1 MANKKYTNQRPKI
14 PVATQREVRIEARH
28 SCLVCKERVSLVLHH
43 IDENRENND
52 LDNIVYICSNCH
64 GMVHDGKITA
74 IELRE
79 YKRKA
84 KEGDEEL
91 IKLREAVSYLL
102 GSKQISISSDF
113 GKLKLRYQNLLND
126 YGDKLIFYQS
136 LIFLVPEFYIDN
148 RGEDVRAVVRDL
160 LSLSPEEE
168 NMIIDHLKRLNLI
181 DIVGG
186 LIVLKNKDDA
196 KTALNELINSRK
208 IEIGKLI
215 QKFVEL

>member
-1 MANKKYTNQRPKI
+1 MRNKKYTNPRPQI
-14 PVATQREVRIEARH
+14 PVATKREIKIEARH

-43 IDENRENND
+43 IDGNRENND
-52 LDNIVYICSNCH
+52 SDNIINICSNCH

-79 YKRKA
+79 YKRKV

-113 GKLKLRYQNLLND
+113 GKLKFKYQNLLND

-136 LIFLVPEFYIDN
+136 FVFLIPEFYIDK
-148 RGEDVRAVVRDL
+148 RGEEIRAVVRDL
-160 LSLSPEEE
+160 LNLSSDEE
-168 NMIIDHLKRLNLI
+168 NMIITHLIRLDLI
-181 DIVGG
+181 EIIGG
-186 LIVLKNKDDA
+186 LIILKNKDDA
-196 KTALNELINSRK
+196 KTALNELINSHK
-208 IEIGKLI
+208 IEINKLI
-215 QKFVEL
+215 KKFVEL